1 MVPVIEFEIIIIPNS
16 EGGFYAKIPDI
27 PSIFTG
33 GITEEEAVR
42 KAKQAIKEYVKICK
56 EDGLKVPEPKSGRF
70 NLRIPK
76 ELHRDLVRKAE
87 EEGVSLNQYVTH
99 LLSSATG

>member
-1 MVPVIEFEIIIIPNS
+1 MYKGFEIIIIPNS
-16 EGGFYAKIPDI
+16 EGGFYARIPDI

-33 GITEEEAVR
+33 GTTEEEAVK
-42 KAKQAIKEYVKICK
+42 KAKLAVKEYIKICK

-76 ELHRDLVRKAE
+76 KLHSDLARKAD
-87 EEGVSLNQYVTH
+87 EEGVSLNQYVTY
-99 LLSSATG
+99 LLSSTID